1 MSFVDGLSAT
11 ASVALNHSRAQAVK
25 SFVDKLKAA
34 CTERSGNG
42 FFSAEGCY
50 GFTIDKTAVAT
61 PGRAPVPAIVPQ
73 ATKVANVMI
82 KECAAENREAFKKA
96 LDTAI
101 KELGFNNAT
110 CTITWPD
117 SGAIQIYHHYPH
129 HQMHLMDGS
138 VTIKATW
145 PNTPSGGAALSYGV
159 KRERDEG
166 SSPATAGGNL
176 RVVRRR

>member
-11 ASVALNHSRAQAVK
+11 ASVALKHSRAQAVK
-25 SFVDKLKAA
+25 SFVDKFKAA

-50 GFTIDKTAVAT
+50 GFTIDNTAVAS
-61 PGRAPVPAIVPQ
+61 PHRAIVPQ
-73 ATKVANVMI
+73 ATMTANVMI
-82 KECAAENREAFKKA
+82 KECAAENREAFNKA

-101 KELGFNNAT
+101 KELGFKDAT

-117 SGAIQIYHHYPH
+117 SGAIQVYHQYPYRH
-129 HQMHLMDGS
+129 RMDGS

-145 PNTPSGGAALSYGV
+145 PSTPSGGAASSSGV

-176 RVVRRR
+176 RVCSRRR

>member
-25 SFVDKLKAA
+25 SFVGKFKAA

-61 PGRAPVPAIVPQ
+61 PGRAAIVTQ
-73 ATKVANVMI
+73 ATMAGNVMI

-101 KELGFNNAT
+101 KELGFKDAT

-117 SGAIQIYHHYPH
+117 SGAIQVYHAYHHR
-129 HQMHLMDGS
+129 HQMDGS

-145 PNTPSGGAALSYGV
+145 PSTPSGGAASSSGV

-166 SSPATAGGNL
+166 SSPATAAGNL
-176 RVVRRR
+176 RVIRRR